1 MSAIPYPESFPAGES
16 APVGAISRRASAR
29 SVLNYG
35 VLVLNRHWTA
45 VHVCT
50 VRRALSLVVEDLA
63 RIVTEDYQS
72 YDFDSWRELS
82 HMNPGEGPWVHT
94 PHYAIRAPQVIVLAH
109 YNRIPPRRVRF
120 NRRNIFL
127 RDNFTCQ
134 YCGCR
139 PPRDEL
145 TIDHILPR
153 SRGGLSNWENVVL
166 ACARCNSRKGNRLP
180 HEVNMGLLRKPK
192 KPHWLSCVNFTPG
205 EEGRT
210 LWQQFV
216 DTAYWN
222 TSLFE

>member
-1 MSAIPYPESFPAGES
+1 MSAVPESVSGPAD
-16 APVGAISRRASAR
+16 GADPARPAFGPSPTR

-35 VLVLNRHWTA
+35 VLVLNRNWTA

-63 RIVTEDYQS
+63 KIVTEDYQS
-72 YDFDSWRELS
+72 FDFDSWRDLS
-82 HMNPGEGPWVHT
+82 AASPPGQPMIHT
-94 PHYAIRAPQVIVLAH
+94 PHYAIRAPEVIVLSR

-134 YCGCR
+134 YCGTR

-153 SRGGLSNWENVVL
+153 SRGGLSSWENVVL
-166 ACARCNSRKGNRLP
+166 ACARCNSRKSNRLP
-180 HEVNMGLLRKPK
+180 NEVGMRLLRRPK
-192 KPHWLSCVNFTPG
+192 KPHWLSCANFMPG
-205 EEGRT
+205 DSGRT